1 MFQIRKKKEV
11 TFKTKVDKFWRWFSK
26 NAARFKD
33 VIDDDRCGDL
43 LDETS
48 KAVNALGDFGW
59 CYGPGKEEG
68 RHAFTLTPEGIR
80 DRQYLTQYW
89 ISRCPDIPDWDF
101 YSAKPGRELSDKQV
115 IKTAGFDF
123 AAGEIWVSCEPDDEY
138 KDVDISIWH
147 PHFSEID
154 EDETF
159 RITYIFLDE
168 LIGEYDVEN
177 WIGRISFNKEK
188 FENAIPLMELVE
200 YLDNL
205 RQEKGWEKGVPYD
218 SWRVYQ
224 REPQEDG
231 FLRSDVFIGMALY
244 SAHPG
249 AWGAGISDS
258 GDYLLFRHEYL
269 F

>member
-89 ISRCPDIPDWDF
+89 ISRCPDIPDWCLSFHEFFDLAHKRKDTGSGLDGLLYSSWSMAPVEFLRMLYIFYHSLLLGQPPYSTFNQSRIIFPAKGKEEGDF
-101 YSAKPGRELSDKQV
+101 SSAFCRPPGRTRPSRSRCP
-115 IKTAGFDF
+115 A
-123 AAGEIWVSCEPDDEY
+123 P
-138 KDVDISIWH
+138 
-147 PHFSEID
+147 
-154 EDETF
+154 
-159 RITYIFLDE
+159 
-168 LIGEYDVEN
+168 
-177 WIGRISFNKEK
+177 GR
-188 FENAIPLMELVE
+188 PGPGTP
-200 YLDNL
+200 
-205 RQEKGWEKGVPYD
+205 RRCG
-218 SWRVYQ
+218 
-224 REPQEDG
+224 
-231 FLRSDVFIGMALY
+231 RS
-244 SAHPG
+244 
-249 AWGAGISDS
+249 
-258 GDYLLFRHEYL
+258 RR
-269 F
+269 